1 MCDRRLEKLGV
12 NLLMDG
18 LLKFLGLDG
27 PSSHASIWRVLLGTI
42 FGIILVAAIAFIK
55 PEILLVAGIVTVLLM
70 PILRRIDALE
80 QRVQSLADGGRN
92 DEDNTAADT

>member
-1 MCDRRLEKLGV
+1 M
-12 NLLMDG
+12 
-18 LLKFLGLDG
+18 
-27 PSSHASIWRVLLGTI
+27 
-42 FGIILVAAIAFIK
+42 VAAIAFIK